1 MINNT
6 NLSALYAN
14 KAANKWADAAA
25 TSSERISSTL
35 RINRS
40 SDDPS
45 GLMLA
50 TTLSA
55 ELSSYSRAIDNI
67 HSGIAAVQMVD
78 ASLTSI
84 TSYLTEMRTLAV
96 SAASANSA
104 TTLAAYQTS
113 FSSYR
118 DDIDNVATYTTLNGS
133 SLMDGSTTSLAIQA
147 GISSGDSRTLSF
159 SSATASSL
167 GLSSLDVSSDAS
179 TAITTIDTALETIES
194 YQSKMG
200 AYETLM
206 GHRET
211 LADNMVLTK
220 TTAYGNIMDADIA
233 AETTALAAAQ
243 IGQEAATAVM
253 VQANTISKEIVTYLL
268 QGLTN

>member
-1 MINNT
+1 MINST
-6 NLSALYAN
+6 NGSALHAIR
-14 KAANKWADAAA
+14 AANKWADAAA
-25 TSSERISSTL
+25 TASERISTSL

-40 SDDPS
+40 SDDPA
-45 GLMLA
+45 GLMQA

-104 TTLAAYQTS
+104 TALAAYQTS

-133 SLMDGSTTSLAIQA
+133 SLMDGSTTSLAVQA
-147 GISSGDSRTLSF
+147 GIASGDSRTLSF
-159 SSATASSL
+159 SSATASTL
-167 GLSSLDVSSDAS
+167 GLSALDVSTDAA

-194 YQSKMG
+194 YQSTMG
-200 AYETLM
+200 VYETLLDT
-206 GHRET
+206 RET
-211 LADNMVLTK
+211 LANNMVLSK
-220 TTAYGNIMDADIA
+220 TTAYGNIMDADLA
-233 AETTALAAAQ
+233 AETTALASAQ

-253 VQANTISKEIVTYLL
+253 VQANTINKEIVAYLL
-268 QGLTN
+268 KGLTS

>member
-6 NLSALYAN
+6 HLSALYAN
-14 KAANKWADAAA
+14 KAANKWADVAA
-25 TSSERISSTL
+25 TSSERISTTL

-40 SDDPS
+40 SDDPA
-45 GLMLA
+45 GLMVA

-55 ELSSYSRAIDNI
+55 ELSSYTRAIDNI

-104 TTLAAYQTS
+104 TALAAYQTS

-118 DDIDNVATYTTLNGS
+118 SDIDNVATYTTLNGS
-133 SLMDGSTTSLAIQA
+133 SLMDGSTTSLTIQA
-147 GISSGDSRTLSF
+147 GIAAGDSRTLSF
-159 SSATASSL
+159 SSATTATL
-167 GLSSLDVSSDAS
+167 GLTSLDVSTDAS
-179 TAITTIDTALETIES
+179 TAITTIDTALETIAS

-206 GHRET
+206 DHRET
-211 LADNMVLTK
+211 LANNMVLAK
-220 TTAYGNIMDADIA
+220 TTAYGHIMDADIA

-253 VQANTISKEIVTYLL
+253 VQANTISKEIVAYLL
-268 QGLTN
+268 QGMTN